1 MHKNDTPTARNLHPS
16 KLQRF
21 NLLKGLLAI
30 FILFTASGCSIAYR
44 VLLGVDST
52 PSWKSSEQVQRDFKR
67 QKLPAAQSYVLDT
80 ASFYKATI
88 AFYRTGYGSLPK
100 TATDSLQQKRLRKGL
115 NDDLQPVQIRF
126 YDAKGTPLFK
136 LVNCYLDPPIPMR
149 WNVAGS
155 FDQFPPANDI
165 AQLNDF
171 LLPMDFFLPH
181 LLPLSPASG
190 SLQTLPKADYY
201 AILMWNDFMIRPSRK
216 LLKSMRNY
224 QKQYP
229 DKNIHFLYV
238 NNHNAELW
246 PMLDAAS
253 QAKIKKLP
261 Q

>member
-1 MHKNDTPTARNLHPS
+1 MTLLNIP
-16 KLQRF
+16 RF
-21 NLLKGLLAI
+21 LSFLLA
-30 FILFTASGCSIAYR
+30 FGCLLSLSSCSLLYR
-44 VLLGVDST
+44 TLLGVDTT
-52 PSWKSSEQVQRDFKR
+52 PHWKTPKQVQRDFKR
-67 QKLPAAQSYVLDT
+67 QKLPAEQSYLLDT
-80 ASFYKATI
+80 ASLYRATI
-88 AFYRTGYGSLPK
+88 AFYRTGYDSFPK
-100 TATDSLQQKRLRKGL
+100 TATDSLQQKRLRKAL
-115 NDDLQPVQIRF
+115 NDDLQAVQIRF
-126 YDAKGTPLFK
+126 FEASGKPIFK

-181 LLPLSPASG
+181 LQPLSPASG

-229 DKNIHFLYV
+229 DKNIHFFYV
-238 NNHNAELW
+238 NNHNAYLW

-253 QAKIKKLP
+253 QEEIKKLP
-261 Q
+261 NPLIMNACN

>member
-1 MHKNDTPTARNLHPS
+1 MLAL
-16 KLQRF
+16 
-21 NLLKGLLAI
+21 LLAI
-30 FILFTASGCSIAYR
+30 GWGFTASSCSIAYR

-52 PSWKSSEQVQRDFKR
+52 PSWKSDKHVQRDFKHAN
-67 QKLPAAQSYVLDT
+67 LPAAQSYVLDT

-88 AFYRTGYGSLPK
+88 AFYRTGFDSTPQ
-100 TATDSLQQKRLRKGL
+100 TSSDSLKQNRLRKAL

-181 LLPLSPASG
+181 LQPLSTDSQSPKALPA
-190 SLQTLPKADYY
+190 ADYY

-216 LLKSMRNY
+216 LIKSMRDY
-224 QKQYP
+224 QKQHA
-229 DKNIHFLYV
+229 DKKIHFLYV
-238 NNHNAELW
+238 NNHNAYLW
-246 PMLDAAS
+246 PMLDSAG
-253 QAKIKKLP
+253 QAEVKALP
-261 Q
+261 LNN

>member
-1 MHKNDTPTARNLHPS
+1 M
-16 KLQRF
+16 
-21 NLLKGLLAI
+21 
-30 FILFTASGCSIAYR
+30 AYR
-44 VLLGVDST
+44 LLLGIDTT

-67 QKLPAAQSYVLDT
+67 QKLPAEQSYLLDT
-80 ASFYKATI
+80 ASLYRATI
-88 AFYRTGYGSLPK
+88 AFYRTGYDSLPK
-100 TATDSLQQKRLRKGL
+100 TPTDSLQQKRLRKAL
-115 NDDLQPVQIRF
+115 NDDLQSVQIRF
-126 YDAKGTPLFK
+126 FEANGKPIFK
-136 LVNCYLDPPIPMR
+136 LLNCYLDPPIPMR

-171 LLPMDFFLPH
+171 LLPMDCFLPH
-181 LLPLSPASG
+181 LRPLSPASG

-224 QKQYP
+224 QKQHP

-238 NNHNAELW
+238 NNHNAYLW

-253 QAKIKKLP
+253 QEEIKKTP
-261 Q
+261 